1 MNAVDTNVLLYSHD
15 FRDPRKQAIA
25 AALISSLNSGVL
37 IWQVACEFVAASN
50 KLKLKQAVTHDPW
63 DELRSLELL
72 WATLTPSWPSLYRA
86 ESLLGRFSLSHWDAL
101 LIAVCLD
108 HGIDCLYTEDFSAYS
123 AIDGMKIIN
132 PFLP

>member
-15 FRDPRKQAIA
+15 FRDPRKLAIA

-72 WATLTPSWPSLYRA
+72 WATLTPSWPSL
-86 ESLLGRFSLSHWDAL
+86 
-101 LIAVCLD
+101 
-108 HGIDCLYTEDFSAYS
+108 
-123 AIDGMKIIN
+123 
-132 PFLP
+132 

>member
-1 MNAVDTNVLLYSHD
+1 MIFETPANRLSRLT
-15 FRDPRKQAIA
+15 
-25 AALISSLNSGVL
+25 LISSLNSGVL